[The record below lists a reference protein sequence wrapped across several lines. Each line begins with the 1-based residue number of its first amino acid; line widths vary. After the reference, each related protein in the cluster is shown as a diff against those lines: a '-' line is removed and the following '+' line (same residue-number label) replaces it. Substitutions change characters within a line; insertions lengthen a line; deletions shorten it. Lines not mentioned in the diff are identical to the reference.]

1 MRLHWMHI
9 HGQSNLDGLRDISEI
24 ADVCNYYSILLVY
37 HSLTNDNWIK
47 CANIIN
53 TKHKFKYH
61 LAIRT
66 YSISPE
72 YFVMMYKSFNEIQKD
87 RVMFNIVAGDIHD
100 SESSVDDIILG
111 KEYFDT
117 TQKRVDYTHVWIKKV
132 LSMLDKEDIPE
143 IVMSGISEKT
153 LDSAALFA
161 DYNLCMMDT
170 YLDNPQMF
178 SRNKNRMAS
187 AALIIRDTYEEAK
200 RVTDEIEQPHQ
211 QRWTIFGTEQQVIE
225 RIKYLESIGI
235 TDLMIRTHRND
246 DQYHL
251 IHELARKNSG
261 VI

>member
-1 MRLHWMHI
+1 MHI
-9 HGQSNLDGLRDISEI
+9 HGQSNLDGLRDISEV
-24 ADVCNYYSILLVY
+24 AAACNYHSILLVY
-37 HSLTNDNWIK
+37 HSLANDNWIK

-72 YFVMMYKSFNEIQKD
+72 YFVMMYKSFNEIQKN
-87 RVMFNIVAGDIHD
+87 RIMFNIVAGDIHD
-100 SESSVDDIILG
+100 SESSVDDILLG

-117 TQKRVDYTHVWIKKV
+117 TQKRVDYTHAWTKKV

-153 LDSAALFA
+153 LDSAAFFA
-161 DYNLCMMDT
+161 DYNLCMVDT
-170 YLDNPQMF
+170 YLDNPEMF
-178 SRNKNRMAS
+178 SRNKNRMVS
-187 AALIIRDTYEEAK
+187 AALVIRDTYEDAK
-200 RVTDEIEQPHQ
+200 RVVDEIDQPHQ

-225 RIKYLESIGI
+225 RIKYLESIGV

-251 IHELARKNSG
+251 IHELARKNGG